1 MSKKKQEWNPFDTMS
16 EEYMKN
22 IRSDVD
28 FEKVISNVL
37 DTKRKKGVSK

>member
-1 MSKKKQEWNPFDTMS
+1 MSKKKQEWNPLDTMS

-28 FEKVISNVL
+28 FGKVISKCL
-37 DTKRKKGVSK
+37 KKKGCRK